1 MTKTTLTLAAA
12 LLAGTTL
19 SSAANAGGVR
29 VGFGFPLGS
38 FVAHEHQNYTPAPT
52 SNYRAEKHCDKP
64 VRAARHEER
73 EEAPVRKAH
82 RPAPKVEVAEE
93 APAPRKIKRAPK
105 VEVAEEAPAPRKIK
119 RAPKVEV
126 AEEEAPAP
134 RVVKVKAA
142 PAPEP
147 APAPVQVAKLEDNTI
162 QNDATPSVYVPE
174 TPVVT
179 NFTGTQS
186 TPAVIRTASIAP
198 AVIKDE
204 VKVDEPKVVKV
215 EKVEKT
221 EKDEPKAKIAVTSE
235 IKRLCRRF
243 SAAIAGLID
252 VPCE

>member
-1 MTKTTLTLAAA
+1 MTKTALTLAAV

-19 SSAANAGGVR
+19 SSAANAGGIR

-93 APAPRKIKRAPK
+93 APAPRVIKKAPK
-105 VEVAEEAPAPRKIK
+105 VQ
-119 RAPKVEV
+119 V
-126 AEEEAPAP
+126 AEEETPAP

-142 PAPEP
+142 PE
-147 APAPVQVAKLEDNTI
+147 PAPVQVAKLEDNTI
-162 QNDATPSVYVPE
+162 QNDATPSIYLPE
-174 TPVVT
+174 APVVT
-179 NFTGTQS
+179 NLTGTQS
-186 TPAVIRTASIAP
+186 TPAPIRTASITP
-198 AVIKDE
+198 AVVKDE
-204 VKVDEPKVVKV
+204 VKVEDPKVVKV
-215 EKVEKT
+215 EKIEKT
-221 EKDEPKAKIAVTSE
+221 EKDEPKAKIAVTSD

>member
-19 SSAANAGGVR
+19 STAANAGGIR

-73 EEAPVRKAH
+73 EEAPVRRAH

-105 VEVAEEAPAPRKIK
+105 VEVAEEAPAPRVIK
-119 RAPKVEV
+119 RAPKIEV
-126 AEEEAPAP
+126 AEEETPAP
-134 RVVKVKAA
+134 RVVKVKAV
-142 PAPEP
+142 PE
-147 APAPVQVAKLEDNTI
+147 PAPVQVAKLEDSTI
-162 QNDATPSVYVPE
+162 LNDATPSIYVPE
-174 TPVVT
+174 SPVVS

-186 TPAVIRTASIAP
+186 TPAVIRTASIAA
-198 AVIKDE
+198 AVVKDE
-204 VKVDEPKVVKV
+204 AKVDEPKVVKV
-215 EKVEKT
+215 EKIEKV
-221 EKDEPKAKIAVTSE
+221 EKDEPKAKIVVTSE
-235 IKRLCRRF
+235 IKKLCRRF